1 MRHFFFFGC
10 AAALLGAAYF
20 LLLPR
25 NHVVE
30 GRVVVFG
37 FAGEET
43 AGEGAGLAVH
53 PAEVVRE
60 ALGSWL
66 RDFDAHRVSNR
77 LEVQAARKVW
87 MQASARRDEAARI
100 LRVAE
105 QANAA
110 DLPICQARHREA
122 AADAEDALN
131 RLQYLE
137 AGFDEIADPAAF
149 ISGLPEPLLQTS
161 AGTDGS
167 FRLVV
172 PAGEEVYLVANLP
185 APQSGQQ
192 ATAWLRCGP
201 FDDGERVQF
210 SNANVLTAESLARLA
225 RAAKGPAKSGASP
238 AG

>member
-1 MRHFFFFGC
+1 MRHFFVFGC
-10 AAALLGAAYF
+10 VAVLLGASYF
-20 LLLPR
+20 LLFPR
-25 NHVVE
+25 DHVVE

-37 FAGEET
+37 LAGEET
-43 AGEGAGLAVH
+43 AGKGAGVAVH

-60 ALGSWL
+60 ALGRWL
-66 RDFDAHRVSNR
+66 RDFDAHRASSR

-87 MQASARRDEAARI
+87 TQAAARRDEAVRI

-110 DLPICQARHREA
+110 DLPICRARHREA
-122 AADAEDALN
+122 AADAEDALS
-131 RLQYLE
+131 RLESLE
-137 AGFDEIADPAAF
+137 AGFDETADPAAF

-167 FRLVV
+167 FRVAV
-172 PAGEEVYLVANLP
+172 PAGEEVYLVASLP
-185 APQSGQQ
+185 ASQSGQQ
-192 ATAWLRCGP
+192 AAAWLRCGP

-210 SNANVLTAESLARLA
+210 SNANVLSAESLARLA